1 MKNNFTQLFRI
12 GIFAFILAILT
23 FAALTTGIFVPTL
36 TFFLATLAISTVI
49 TTTFILVTALFYTL
63 CTDTYCN
70 CGNIAVVSGFLAI
83 ITSILLLLNVANE
96 IIFFLGTV
104 LLIIFVTFLLGGI
117 WCYLN
122 SVHRCRNC

>member
-12 GIFAFILAILT
+12 GVFAFIVAILT

-36 TFFLATLAISTVI
+36 TFFLATLATSTFI
-49 TTTFILVTALFYTL
+49 TTAFMLVTALFFTL
-63 CTDTYCN
+63 CNDTYCN
-70 CGNIAVVSGFLAI
+70 CGNIAIVSGSLAI
-83 ITSILLLLNVANE
+83 ITSLLLLLNVANE

-104 LLIIFVTFLLGGI
+104 LLIVFIIFLLGGI

-122 SVHRCRNC
+122 SIHRCRNC